1 MGSFLH
7 TSYEALGKF
16 KPHPPHDVSYANLPR
31 NNPKNRR
38 GAPLPPGHSR
48 VKLQLVLEEVGSD
61 YINARS
67 AIKHTSPIATSPWSH
82 SCTPNS
88 RGCVW
93 IHILLV
99 WWPVQVVQVHVCLS
113 VCVCGLCNIILCD
126 NIYMYN
132 TQYFLY
138 IQARLQLARVE
149 CGWREKERGGW
160 RGSASAL
167 GYNAYVTYVI
177 RYIYIV

>member
-1 MGSFLH
+1 MDFLCIRLTLLLYTLSLSLSLSLSLWPCQRLALRKRVGVLNMGSFLH
-7 TSYEALGKF
+7 TSYEALDKF

-88 RGCVW
+88 RSRVCTDTHFAGVATGTGGAGACVFVCLCVW
-93 IHILLV
+93 
-99 WWPVQVVQVHVCLS
+99 
-113 VCVCGLCNIILCD
+113 
-126 NIYMYN
+126 
-132 TQYFLY
+132 
-138 IQARLQLARVE
+138 
-149 CGWREKERGGW
+149 
-160 RGSASAL
+160 AS
-167 GYNAYVTYVI
+167 
-177 RYIYIV
+177 

>member
-7 TSYEALGKF
+7 TSYEALDKF

-67 AIKHTSPIATSPWSH
+67 AIKRTSPIATSP
-82 SCTPNS
+82 
-88 RGCVW
+88 
-93 IHILLV
+93 
-99 WWPVQVVQVHVCLS
+99 
-113 VCVCGLCNIILCD
+113 
-126 NIYMYN
+126 
-132 TQYFLY
+132 
-138 IQARLQLARVE
+138 
-149 CGWREKERGGW
+149 
-160 RGSASAL
+160 
-167 GYNAYVTYVI
+167 
-177 RYIYIV
+177 